1 MGYISALT
9 YYLLLLIAVPTL
21 PPSAPSACDSL
32 CVGLVVGLSVAVVI
46 IVVVVVGVVVWRR
59 RSWVSGSSIDQMAMS
74 RPGGADP
81 AAPHKTVIHVGP
93 DAGDS
98 TSGGYEDIPAAPI
111 PATTEIKP
119 SSPMTEGDY
128 LHLDS
133 PTLLNNL

>member
-9 YYLLLLIAVPTL
+9 YYLLLIAVPT
-21 PPSAPSACDSL
+21 PSACDSL
-32 CVGLVVGLSVAVVI
+32 CVGLVVGLSVALVI

-59 RSWVSGSSIDQMAMS
+59 RSWVSGSSVDQMAMS
-74 RPGGADP
+74 RPGGGGGADQ

>member
-9 YYLLLLIAVPTL
+9 YYLLLLIAVPT
-21 PPSAPSACDSL
+21 PSACDSL
-32 CVGLVVGLSVAVVI
+32 CVGLVVGLSVALVI

-59 RSWVSGSSIDQMAMS
+59 RSWVSGSSVDQMAMS
-74 RPGGADP
+74 RPGGGGGADQ

-119 SSPMTEGDY
+119 SSSPMTEGDY